1 MNRLKQLREEKGL
14 TQEELAQELKV
25 KGLYIAKQEINA
37 YEIYQL
43 RLHNNAF
50 WSRVADYFNV
60 TIAYLM
66 GDSKIPNEDYI
77 VDLQE
82 VLHREYEL
90 KLEKAKLEKDLKEAL
105 DRNLELE
112 QENVFLRKEN
122 QDMTNDLYNIDVVV
136 NDFKERN
143 HIDS

>member
-14 TQEELAQELKV
+14 TQEELSEALKV

-43 RLHNNAF
+43 RMHNDAF
-50 WSRVADYFNV
+50 WSRVANYFNV
-60 TIAYLM
+60 TLAYLM

-82 VLHREYEL
+82 VLNANFQL
-90 KLEKAKLEKDLKEAL
+90 KKEIAILKD
-105 DRNLELE
+105 
-112 QENVFLRKEN
+112 ENRIL
-122 QDMTNDLYNIDVVV
+122 TNDLNNTITELEEFIYGRKDKKTV
-136 NDFKERN
+136 N
-143 HIDS
+143 

>member
-1 MNRLKQLREEKGL
+1 MNRLKQLRKEKGM
-14 TQEELAQELKV
+14 TQGELSEALKV

-43 RLHNNAF
+43 KMHNDVF
-50 WSRVADYFNV
+50 WSHVANYFNV
-60 TIAYLM
+60 TLTYLK
-66 GDSKIPNEDYI
+66 GESKIPNEDYI
-77 VDLQE
+77 IELQD

-105 DRNLELE
+105 DRILELE
-112 QENVFLRKEN
+112 QENGFLSKEN
-122 QDMTNDLYNIDVVV
+122 QEMTEDLYNIDVVV

-143 HIDS
+143 HIAS